1 MRLILVAEASIA
13 NGFHNSTGLEGVVE
27 EVVVV
32 GGVLIRDC
40 LDHLTNNEVDKKSTL
55 RSEKKPLGPKCLQ
68 RLPPQAPTR
77 QTADLREHS
86 VENQQLLKGI
96 QRTGSPSISSGI
108 LDVGTASFVRVVS
121 LSCCSFLRSSS
132 LKQGYQE

>member
-40 LDHLTNNEVDKKSTL
+40 LDHLTNNEV
-55 RSEKKPLGPKCLQ
+55 EKKRHLGVRKNLLAQNASNDC
-68 RLPPQAPTR
+68 RHRR
-77 QTADLREHS
+77 QLGKQQTLENILLRINNS
-86 VENQQLLKGI
+86 
-96 QRTGSPSISSGI
+96 
-108 LDVGTASFVRVVS
+108 
-121 LSCCSFLRSSS
+121 
-132 LKQGYQE
+132 

>member
-55 RSEKKPLGPKCLQ
+55 RSEKKTSWPKM
-68 RLPPQAPTR
+68 PPTIA
-77 QTADLREHS
+77 A
-86 VENQQLLKGI
+86 
-96 QRTGSPSISSGI
+96 TGANSANSRP
-108 LDVGTASFVRVVS
+108 
-121 LSCCSFLRSSS
+121 
-132 LKQGYQE
+132 